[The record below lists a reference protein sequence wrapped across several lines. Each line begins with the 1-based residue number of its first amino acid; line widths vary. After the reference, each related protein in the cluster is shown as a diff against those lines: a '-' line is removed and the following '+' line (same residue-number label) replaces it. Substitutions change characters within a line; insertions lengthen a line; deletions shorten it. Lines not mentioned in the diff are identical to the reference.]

1 MTVRT
6 IDDLVPLLKGNIEA
20 AQAIIDKGPQGFCLV
35 TNSSLLAI
43 GQIEGDATGLW
54 LVSPIAKGVF
64 VAGTIVQAEKIARH
78 WNANLTAEQKA
89 SNLGVEIMKQRDML
103 RSYQREQ
110 RELIKT
116 VKPIAVSV

>member
-1 MTVRT
+1 MEIRS
-6 IDDLVPLLKGNIEA
+6 IADLVPKLKGNIEA
-20 AQAIIDKGPQGFCLV
+20 AQAIIDKNPQGFCLV
-35 TNSSLLAI
+35 TNSSLMAI

-78 WNANLTAEQKA
+78 WNANLTEAQKA
-89 SNLGVEIMKQRDML
+89 SNLEVKLAKQRDML
-103 RSYQREQ
+103 RAYQREQ

-116 VKPIAVSV
+116 VKPMARA